1 MSKFKI
7 TIILISYLIICHS
20 IYQSTTTSTTTI
32 SKQLIPK
39 ISIPNITTISK
50 EELPIGT
57 LTIPKINLNQQIYSL
72 TSTKNNIE
80 EHVTILEGSKEPHQE
95 NSIIFLAAHSGTSN
109 ISFFNQLDTLEIND
123 EITLTYKNINYT
135 YYIKDIWETSK
146 DGNIEVIKESNNQLV
161 LTTCNQKDKTKQLIL
176 NCIKKDA

>member
-7 TIILISYLIICHS
+7 TIILIIYLVICHS
-20 IYQSTTTSTTTI
+20 IYQSTTTTTI

-39 ISIPNITTISK
+39 ISTPTIITVQ
-50 EELPIGT
+50 EEEPPIGT
-57 LTIPKINLNQQIYSL
+57 LKIPKINLNQKIYSI

-80 EHVTILEGSKEPHQE
+80 EHVTVLEGSIEPSQK

-123 EITLTYKNINYT
+123 EIYLTYKNINYI

-146 DGNIEVIKESNNQLV
+146 DGNIEVIKESKNQLV
-161 LTTCNQKDKTKQLIL
+161 LTTCSQKNQSKQLII